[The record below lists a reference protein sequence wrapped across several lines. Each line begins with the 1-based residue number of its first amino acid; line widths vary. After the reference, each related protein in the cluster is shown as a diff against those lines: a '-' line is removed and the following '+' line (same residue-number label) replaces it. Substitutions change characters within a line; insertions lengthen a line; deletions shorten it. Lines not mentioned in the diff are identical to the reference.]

1 MKHYINF
8 SKDSYTDQIFLSYN
22 NKNITFNDFY
32 HNVSSKSRALLRLNL
47 SSHNIIGIFVSNPI
61 DILELYFACIQ
72 INKTPII
79 FPYDIHSS
87 ELSKIIKKYKI
98 DFIITEWLQKKSIN
112 KIKEVSFFYIQELS
126 SSFGGCGPIE
136 FNSLI
141 DDTNQIQSLHLSLG
155 STGVSKLIKLTFDNF
170 INSVSQWDHEINFS
184 HKDRY
189 IQCLPLN
196 HIAGLSIIMRSQI
209 KGFQCILMKKFN
221 AAQINFEIDNG
232 ATLVSLIP
240 SMLKRLLDNRLGR
253 AFPKHFRG
261 VILGGDGSS
270 KQLMKQSLD
279 YKVPIYKSY
288 GMTETC
294 SGISGF
300 WLHKYP
306 DMLGSVGQSF
316 KGTSIKIS
324 DSRVLIKGPT
334 VSIHNDDGEKSPQT
348 ILTNDIGF
356 FKKRFLFIKGRCDD
370 IVISGGENISL
381 SNIKSILFQH
391 DSIVDAYLDVN
402 QDDLYG
408 SRITAF
414 IQVSKPNV
422 SSQDIYNY
430 LINHLSE
437 NQCPQDIQIVDQ
449 INHN

>member
-141 DDTNQIQSLHLSLG
+141 DDTNQIQSLHLSSG

-196 HIAGLSIIMRSQI
+196 HIAGLSIIIRSQI
-209 KGFQCILMKKFN
+209 KGFESILMNRFN
-221 AAQINFEIDNG
+221 ASKINFEIDNG
-232 ATLVSLIP
+232 ATLISLIP
-240 SMLKRLLDNRLGR
+240 SMLKRLIDDRAGK
-253 AFPKHFRG
+253 AFPSHLRG
-261 VILGGDGSS
+261 IIMGGDGCSHS
-270 KQLMKQSLD
+270 LMLYALKNNI
-279 YKVPIYKSY
+279 PIYKTY

-300 WLHKYP
+300 WIHQHP
-306 DMLGSVGQSF
+306 EMLDSVGKRF
-316 KGTSIKIS
+316 KYNKIVIS

-334 VSIHNDDGEKSPQT
+334 VSPYEYNHDTSCSF
-348 ILTNDIGF
+348 LTSDLGSIKNN
-356 FKKRFLFIKGRCDD
+356 FLFLQGRCDD
-370 IVISGGENISL
+370 IVIIGGENISL
-381 SNIKSILFQH
+381 SKIKYILFKHH
-391 DSIVDAYLDVN
+391 DISDVYLDAEY
-402 QDDLYG
+402 DDSFG
-408 SRITAF
+408 TKINAF
-414 IQVSKPNV
+414 IEVSKNNLSV
-422 SSQDIYNY
+422 QEIR
-430 LINHLSE
+430 NHLLKHLSKNE
-437 NQCPQDIQIVDQ
+437 CPKTIQIVDQ
-449 INHN
+449 IHHD